1 MQYLVPALRTVSR
14 NPVLAVLIVALL
26 VIGGAFSSIMSMT
39 TDQQNELLWTL
50 QEYLPIIMFVS
61 LATLLFSGFPVA
73 FILGGLAL
81 LFGLLGY
88 YLDIFS
94 LIEFF
99 NFMPRIWFQG
109 AENLVLV
116 SVPAFV
122 FMGVMM
128 ERSGV
133 ANDLLYCVQVLLKR
147 VAGSLALAVVVMGT
161 VLAAMTG
168 IIGASVTMMTAL
180 ALPTMIRQGYS
191 HALATGCIAASGT
204 LGILI
209 PPSIMLIIM
218 ADLMA
223 VSVGNMFMAA
233 ILPGLLLAVFYLLYV
248 AVFAKTVPSA
258 APPLPRELLYVPK
271 AQYPKMIF
279 KSFLPPVLLISMI
292 KGSILFGVATPSE
305 AGAVGA
311 FGCLLLAIGNG
322 RLTYPMLQGVCH
334 TSARTIAMIFF
345 IIISATCFAY
355 VYRSLGGD
363 DIVEH
368 LIKSAGFSSWE
379 LLFLLMAITFFLGFF
394 LDWIEITLIVLPVF
408 APLVASLDFG
418 SHVDSKDV
426 VFWFLIL
433 MAINL
438 QTSFLTPPFG
448 FALFYMK
455 GIAPKEVKIQSI
467 YKGIIP
473 FVILQL
479 IGLMLVIWKPN
490 IALWLMK
497 SVYDY

>member
-1 MQYLVPALRTVSR
+1 METILRPVIR
-14 NPVLAVLIVALL
+14 NKGATIGIVLL
-26 VIGGAFSSIMSMT
+26 VIVGLIYNWILGMNPEEHEEFLETIQ
-39 TDQQNELLWTL
+39 DF
-50 QEYLPIIMFVS
+50 LPIVMFIT
-61 LATLLFSGFPVA
+61 LASLLFSGFPVA

-81 LFGLLGY
+81 LYGLIGY
-88 YLDIFS
+88 YLDVFS

-116 SVPAFV
+116 AVPAFV

-128 ERSGV
+128 ERSGI
-133 ANDLLYCVQVLLKR
+133 AEDLLYCVQVLLKN
-147 VAGSLALAVVVMGT
+147 VAGSLALAVTIMGT

-180 ALPTMIRQGYS
+180 ALPTMLRQGYS
-191 HALATGCIAASGT
+191 HALACGTIAASGT

-233 ILPGLLLAVFYLLYV
+233 VVPGLVLAFLYMVYV
-248 AVFAKTVPSA
+248 AVYSKLNPEVAPSL
-258 APPLPRELLYVPK
+258 PPELLYVPK
-271 AQYPKMIF
+271 KDYPGMIL

-292 KGSILFGVATPSE
+292 KGSILLGIATPSE

-311 FGCLLLAIGNG
+311 FGVLVLAIANR
-322 RLTYPMLQGVCH
+322 RLTYEMVQGVCH
-334 TSARTIAMIFF
+334 TSARTVSMIFF
-345 IIISATCFAY
+345 IIVSATCFAY

-368 LIKSAGFSSWE
+368 LILSSGFDSWE
-379 LLFLLMAITFFLGFF
+379 LLILLMAITFMLGFF

-408 APLVASLDFG
+408 APLVTGLDFG
-418 SHVDSKDV
+418 DHIAKNDI

-479 IGLMLVIWKPN
+479 IGLSMVMWKPN

>member
-1 MQYLVPALRTVSR
+1 MEAIASGIRR
-14 NPVLAVLIVALL
+14 NPGLTFLLVVLAIVGIAYAYILNMSPGGQKDLL
-26 VIGGAFSSIMSMT
+26 YFVQ
-39 TDQQNELLWTL
+39 D
-50 QEYLPIIMFVS
+50 YLPIFMFFS
-61 LATLLFSGFPVA
+61 LAALLFTGFPVA
-73 FILGGLAL
+73 FILGGLSFVYGIL
-81 LFGLLGY
+81 GYLLGM
-88 YLDIFS
+88 FS

-99 NFMPRIWFQG
+99 NFMPRIWFNG

-116 SVPAFV
+116 SIPAFV

-133 ANDLLYCVQVLLKR
+133 ANDLLYCVQVLLKK
-147 VAGSLALAVVVMGT
+147 VPGSLALAVVVMGT

-233 ILPGLLLAVFYLLYV
+233 ILPGLMLAGFYLIFVTL
-248 AVFAKTVPSA
+248 FATFNPKQ
-258 APPLPRELLYVPK
+258 APPLPPELLHVPLG
-271 AQYPKMIF
+271 QYPRMIF
-279 KSFLPPVLLISMI
+279 KSFLPPVALIFMI
-292 KGSILFGVATPSE
+292 KGSILFGIATPSE

-311 FGCLLLAIGNG
+311 FGTLILAIFNR
-322 RLTYPMLQGVCH
+322 RLTFELLQGVCH

-345 IIISATCFAY
+345 IIVAATCFAY

-368 LIKSAGFSSWE
+368 LITSAGLNSWQ
-379 LLFLLMAITFFLGFF
+379 LLFLLMGITFMLGFF

-408 APLVASLDFG
+408 APLVAGLDFG
-418 SHVDSKDV
+418 DHVAAKDV
-426 VFWFLIL
+426 TFWFLIL

-455 GIAPKEVKIQSI
+455 GIAPKEVRIQSI

-473 FVILQL
+473 FVLLQL
-479 IGLMLVIWKPN
+479 GGLALVIWQPN
-490 IALWLMK
+490 VSLWLMK